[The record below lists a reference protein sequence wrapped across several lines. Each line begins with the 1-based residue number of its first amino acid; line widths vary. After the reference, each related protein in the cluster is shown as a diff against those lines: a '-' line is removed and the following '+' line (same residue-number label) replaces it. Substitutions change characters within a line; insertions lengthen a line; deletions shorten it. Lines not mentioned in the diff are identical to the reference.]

1 MKTTYNRVA
10 AMNPTQ
16 RGALVEQFDKAAR
29 ISGAEPIAVVGIG
42 CRLPGDVHGPDD
54 FWKLLTEG
62 RDAIDSVV
70 KVVTINGTSDGDW
83 IISLDDLEK
92 LGEGLNIVI
101 RRLGALDP
109 GLAKPELGV
118 DHIK

>member
-42 CRLPGDVHGPDD
+42 CRLPGDVHGPDAVSYTH
-54 FWKLLTEG
+54 LTLPTK
-62 RDAIDSVV
+62 R
-70 KVVTINGTSDGDW
+70 
-83 IISLDDLEK
+83 
-92 LGEGLNIVI
+92 IV
-101 RRLGALDP
+101 
-109 GLAKPELGV
+109 
-118 DHIK
+118 

>member
-42 CRLPGDVHGPDD
+42 CRLPGDVHGPDE

-62 RDAIDSVV
+62 RDAIVEVPADRWDADEYYDPDPSVPGRMPS
-70 KVVTINGTSDGDW
+70 KWGGFLSDIGGFDADYFG
-83 IISLDDLEK
+83 ITPREALSL
-92 LGEGLNIVI
+92 I
-101 RRLGALDP
+101 
-109 GLAKPELGV
+109 
-118 DHIK
+118 HI